1 MRKNACF
8 ARRRIKVFYSHMIKF
23 FIRLSSS
30 SDISSNDHY
39 SIFNQ
44 QYFLNSLKSESKR
57 RSLRTNKIS
66 QVFHQRGSSM
76 TSLFFFINSF
86 YIVWPAPRN
95 NQKHI
100 RCLDGWEEVA
110 SKKTTVRAGSCAV
123 FKQHQ
128 KFLTLAYSLEVVE
141 INASTSVGITQSTDD

>member
-1 MRKNACF
+1 MMRKNACF
-8 ARRRIKVFYSHMIKF
+8 VRRRIKVFYSHMIKF

-76 TSLFFFINSF
+76 TSLFCGINSF
-86 YIVWPAPRN
+86 ISFDLRHGIIKNTFDVWMAGKKARVRR
-95 NQKHI
+95 QKP
-100 RCLDGWEEVA
+100 E
-110 SKKTTVRAGSCAV
+110 
-123 FKQHQ
+123 
-128 KFLTLAYSLEVVE
+128 LARMFANGLKS
-141 INASTSVGITQSTDD
+141 